1 MPVKNRHASLGNL
14 SMNKDPKKVMENV
27 VLALS
32 EDIGAGDVSADLL
45 DDKIVSAQI
54 IAKQSAVVCGIE
66 YAQISFLLLN
76 EDIQIEWKKSDGEAI
91 AKGEVLCLLF
101 GSANSIVSAERVAL
115 NFLQTL
121 SAVATQTKILVD
133 KIAHT
138 DAKLLDTRKTI
149 PGLRLAQKYAVKCG
163 GGVNHRMGLYDAVML
178 KENHIIASGS
188 IANAVQSAVSKYPD
202 LPLIVEVETLQQLTE
217 VLELEGVT
225 RVLCDNFSLTDLA
238 QAVVLAKDK
247 LPLEAS
253 GNIDEHNIVEIANT
267 GVDYI
272 SIGSISKNIQ
282 AIDFSLRFLN

>member
-1 MPVKNRHASLGNL
+1 MPVKNRHASLENL
-14 SMNKDPKKVMENV
+14 SMSKDPKKVMDSV

-32 EDIGAGDVSADLL
+32 EDIGTGDVSADLL
-45 DDKIVSAQI
+45 DDKTVSAQI

-138 DAKLLDTRKTI
+138 NAKLLDTRKTI

>member
-1 MPVKNRHASLGNL
+1 MPVKNRHASLENL
-14 SMNKDPKKVMENV
+14 SMSKDPKKVMDSV

-32 EDIGAGDVSADLL
+32 EDIGTGDVSASLL

>member
-1 MPVKNRHASLGNL
+1 MPVKNRHASLENL
-14 SMNKDPKKVMENV
+14 LMSKDPKKVMDSV

-32 EDIGAGDVSADLL
+32 EDIGTGDVSASLL

-66 YAQISFLLLN
+66 YAQIAFLLLN
-76 EDIQIEWKKSDGEAI
+76 DSIQIEWKKRDSDTI
-91 AKGEVLCLLF
+91 TKGEVLCLLS
-101 GSANSIVSAERVAL
+101 GPANHIVSAERVVL

-121 SAVATQTKILVD
+121 SAVATQTKVLVD

-163 GGVNHRMGLYDAVML
+163 GGVNHRMGLYDALML

-238 QAVVLAKDK
+238 QAVALAKDK

-253 GNIDEHNIVEIANT
+253 GNIDEHNIVEVANT
-267 GVDYI
+267 GIDYI

>member
-1 MPVKNRHASLGNL
+1 
-14 SMNKDPKKVMENV
+14 
-27 VLALS
+27 
-32 EDIGAGDVSADLL
+32 
-45 DDKIVSAQI
+45 
-54 IAKQSAVVCGIE
+54 
-66 YAQISFLLLN
+66 
-76 EDIQIEWKKSDGEAI
+76 
-91 AKGEVLCLLF
+91 
-101 GSANSIVSAERVAL
+101 
-115 NFLQTL
+115 
-121 SAVATQTKILVD
+121 
-133 KIAHT
+133 
-138 DAKLLDTRKTI
+138 
-149 PGLRLAQKYAVKCG
+149 
-163 GGVNHRMGLYDAVML
+163 MGLYDAVML